1 MSKSKRSL
9 IQQAVG
15 FIAGYFSWVKETFAS
30 DTARRAVLAD
40 LGLDP
45 DATPP
50 LQIPGERV
58 TSIDTYRK
66 KSDPDEQA
74 FLAVWEDILAVVETI
89 EGFVA
94 AAGAGAGG
102 KAVVKEAVRQFLS
115 LTATEYMRLRYP
127 MAYFVG
133 RLFQVIEDVVPKQ
146 FHKPVDVVV
155 SKDIFS
161 NLLDVVRAPID
172 HFGRVYSTPVTD
184 ADARELA
191 ANSLTPL
198 AILFAYWEQTAR
210 RGLKLVGIEY
220 ELPKRK
226 VLHGWD
232 TPPNSTTP
240 LADHLS
246 EQVFSFAFHGLSV
259 GGNPENPPVAGSI
272 GATLA
277 WVPREHGGPGLFVS
291 LNGAADLNVPIGS
304 IWGLNTK
311 RSTANV
317 IDVLIWDSIDFR
329 PESEPAQ
336 PEEPGP
342 LSAAPRAA
350 ADVGEEVRFTLEPVE
365 ATPEEPYVLTLFGT
379 RIEIG
384 QLSISLLL
392 AKHTVELK
400 FLAKKSALV
409 IRRGDGDGF
418 TDKALPEQ
426 GARLDFD
433 LGIGLVM
440 SPELRVHV
448 EGGSGLQ
455 ATIPIDRKL
464 GPARL
469 QQLYLELAT
478 GTKSIDKALRFESSL
493 AFSITFGP
501 VTAAVDRMGFEL
513 VVDMDNGAPPAIGF
527 KGPSGVGLVI
537 DAKVVTGGGYL
548 FRDAASGQYA
558 GVVQLEFR
566 KLTLQAIG
574 LISTRLP
581 PDGRRGFSMLVI
593 VAAAD
598 FPPLNLPFGFRLTGV
613 GGLVGINRTVEVDQ
627 LRAGLKTGALDNIL
641 FPANPVRDAPR
652 IVSALAT
659 LTPPREGQFL
669 LGLMARV
676 VWGVPTLLTI
686 ELGIIVEF
694 PSPTRLI
701 VLGQFRAVM
710 PTEKKVLVKLQM
722 DALGVVDFDQN
733 TAAIDAVLYDSR
745 VVRYP
750 VTGDMALRVRWGG
763 DPTFALAVG
772 GLHPKFT
779 APNGFPKLARVTVG
793 LSQGENTR
801 LTLQAYFALTSN
813 TAQVGARLDFFFKAS
828 SFTVEG
834 GLGFDALFQF
844 SPFSFIVDLQAGV
857 TLKWH
862 GRTLFGVDLEFTLSG
877 PSPWHAR
884 GKATFKIWRFS
895 KSVSFDRTLGEEE
908 PPPPLPAADPLPE
921 LLAALADHRN
931 WDAQLPVA
939 SGMLVTLRDTPPT
952 TEVLLHPLGEL
963 AVRQRV
969 VPLGIEISRFG
980 NTAPARER
988 RFDVAVVGATGAA
1001 PVEEF
1006 FAPAQFI
1013 DLADAERLRR
1023 PSFERMQAGVR
1034 VAATAVAWGG
1044 KDNPALFAE
1053 TDLAYETVVID
1064 GAAAPVREIE
1074 SFDASADDLL
1084 LAAAIGAVGRSPM
1097 RNTGPERFRAP
1108 PKNVR
1113 LATTRFTVAST
1124 DDLAPVALPDLPQ
1137 SAAGYTAA
1145 WQAMQRHLARHPE
1158 LRGKLQVAEVEEAVA
1173 V

>member
-1 MSKSKRSL
+1 MSTSKRNL
-9 IQQAVG
+9 IQRAVG

-50 LQIPGERV
+50 LEISGERV
-58 TSIDTYRK
+58 TSIDAYRK

-74 FLAVWEDILAVVETI
+74 FLAVWQDILIVAETVEA
-89 EGFVA
+89 FVA
-94 AAGAGAGG
+94 AAGAGQGG
-102 KAVVKEAVRQFLS
+102 KPVVKEAVRQFLS

-127 MAYFVG
+127 MAYFIG
-133 RLFQVIEDVVPKQ
+133 RLFQVIEDIVPKQ

-161 NLLDVVRAPID
+161 NLLDLLSAPID
-172 HFGRVYSTPVTD
+172 HFDRVYSTPVTD

-191 ANSLTPL
+191 ANTLIPL
-198 AILFAYWEQTAR
+198 GILFAYWEQTAR
-210 RGLKLVGIEY
+210 KGLKLVGAEF

-232 TPPNSTTP
+232 APPNTTTP

-246 EQVFSFAFHGLSV
+246 SQALSFAFHGLSF
-259 GGNPENPPVAGSI
+259 GGKPENPAVEAEI

-277 WVPREHGGPGLFVS
+277 WVPQEAGGPGLFVS
-291 LNGAADLNVPIGS
+291 INGAADLNVPLGS
-304 IWGLNTK
+304 VLGLNTK

-317 IDVLIWDSIDFR
+317 VDVLIWDSIDFN
-329 PESEPAQ
+329 PKPAPTQ
-336 PEEPGP
+336 PGDPGP
-342 LSAAPRAA
+342 VIRAGLLPRAETA
-350 ADVGEEVRFTLEPVE
+350 IDEEVRFTIEPLD
-365 ATPEEPYVLTLFGT
+365 ATPEEPFVLTLFGT
-379 RIEIG
+379 RLELG
-384 QLSISLLL
+384 QLSLSLLL
-392 AKHTVELK
+392 ARHAVELK

-409 IRRGDGDGF
+409 IQRGDGDGF
-418 TDKALPEQ
+418 TDKAIPQQ
-426 GARLDFD
+426 GMRLDFD
-433 LGIGLVM
+433 LGVGLVL

-448 EGGSGLQ
+448 EGGTGLQ

-469 QQLYLELAT
+469 QQLYLALAT
-478 GTKSIDKALRFESSL
+478 GTESADKALRFETSL
-493 AFSITFGP
+493 AFSLTFGP
-501 VTAAVDRMGFEL
+501 VTAAVDRLGFEL
-513 VVDMDNGAPPAIGF
+513 IVDMDTGAPPRLGF
-527 KGPSGVGLVI
+527 KAPSGVGLAI
-537 DAKVVTGGGYL
+537 DAKVVSGGGYL

-574 LISTRLP
+574 LITTRLP

-593 VAAAD
+593 VAATD
-598 FPPLNLPFGFRLTGV
+598 FPPIQLPFGFRLTGV
-613 GGLVGINRTVEVDQ
+613 GGLVGVNRTVEVEL
-627 LRAGLKTGALDNIL
+627 LRAGLKSGSLDNIL

-676 VWGVPTLLTI
+676 VWGVPTMLTI
-686 ELGIIVEF
+686 ELGIVVEF
-694 PSPTRLI
+694 PSPVRLI
-701 VLGQFRAVM
+701 MLGQFRAVM
-710 PTEKKVLVKLQM
+710 PTEKKVLVRLQM

-733 TAAIDAVLYDSR
+733 SAAIDAVLYDSR
-745 VVRYP
+745 VARYP
-750 VTGDMALRVRWGG
+750 ISGDMALRARWGN
-763 DPTFALAVG
+763 DPTFALSVG

-793 LSQGENTR
+793 LNQGSNTR
-801 LTLQAYFALTSN
+801 LTLQAYLALTSN

-844 SPFSFIVDLQAGV
+844 SPFSFVVDLKAGV

-921 LLAALADHRN
+921 LLIALADRRN
-931 WDAQLPVA
+931 WDAQVPAA
-939 SGMLVTLRDTPPT
+939 SAMLVTLRDTPST
-952 TEVLLHPLGEL
+952 DEVVLHPLGDL

-980 NTAPARER
+980 NTTPARDR
-988 RFDVAVVGATGAA
+988 RFDVAVVGVNGD
-1001 PVEEF
+1001 PVDEF

-1034 VAATAVAWGG
+1034 VASTAVAWGG
-1044 KDNPALFAE
+1044 KDNPALVAE

-1064 GAAAPVREIE
+1064 GAAPPVRERE
-1074 SFDASADDLL
+1074 SFDATADDLR
-1084 LAAAIGAVGRSPM
+1084 LAAAIGAVGRAPL
-1097 RNTGPERFRAP
+1097 RTTGPERFRAL

-1113 LATTRFTVAST
+1113 LAGTRFSVAST
-1124 DDLAPVALPDLPQ
+1124 EDLVPVALPDLAQ
-1137 SAAGYTAA
+1137 SAPGYTAA
-1145 WQAMQRHLARHPE
+1145 WQAMERHLARHRE
-1158 LRGKLQVAEVEEAVA
+1158 LRGKLQVTEVEVVA
-1173 V
+1173 

>member
-1 MSKSKRSL
+1 MSTSKRNL
-9 IQQAVG
+9 VQRAVG
-15 FIAGYFSWVKETFAS
+15 VVAGYFSWVKETFAS

-45 DATPP
+45 DAAPP
-50 LQIPGERV
+50 LEISGERV
-58 TSIDTYRK
+58 TSIDAYRK
-66 KSDPDEQA
+66 KADPDEQA
-74 FLAVWEDILAVVETI
+74 FLAVWQDILLVVETV
-89 EGFVA
+89 EAFVA
-94 AAGAGAGG
+94 AAGAGQGG
-102 KAVVKEAVRQFLS
+102 KPVVKEAVRQFLS
-115 LTATEYMRLRYP
+115 LTSAEYMRLRYP
-127 MAYFVG
+127 MAYFVA
-133 RLFQVIEDVVPKQ
+133 RLFQVIEDVVPQQ
-146 FHKPVDVVV
+146 FHAPVDVVV

-161 NLLDVVRAPID
+161 NLLDVVSAPID
-172 HFGRVYSTPVTD
+172 HFDRVYSTPTTD
-184 ADARELA
+184 AEARELA
-191 ANSLTPL
+191 ANTLIPL
-198 AILFAYWEQTAR
+198 GILLAYWDQTTR
-210 RGLKLVGIEY
+210 RGLNIVGVDF
-220 ELPKRK
+220 ELPKHR

-232 TPPNSTTP
+232 PPPNTTTP
-240 LADHLS
+240 LGDHLAQQMLS
-246 EQVFSFAFHGLSV
+246 FSIKGPAA
-259 GGNPENPPVAGSI
+259 GGTAESPAVESRV

-277 WVPREHGGPGLFVS
+277 WVPEDAGGPGLFVS
-291 LNGAADLNVPIGS
+291 VNGAADFNIPLGS
-304 IWGLNTK
+304 VFGLNTK
-311 RSTANV
+311 RSTSDV
-317 IDVLIWDSIDFR
+317 VDVLIWDSIDFK
-329 PESEPAQ
+329 PQ
-336 PEEPGP
+336 PSPTQPGEPGP
-342 LSAAPRAA
+342 VLAFAASAGTDA
-350 ADVGEEVRFTLEPVE
+350 GEEIRFTIQPID
-365 ATPEEPYVLTLFGT
+365 ATAQDPFVLSLFGT
-379 RIEIG
+379 RLELG
-384 QLSISLLL
+384 QLSLSLLI
-392 AKHTVELK
+392 ARHAVELK

-409 IRRGDGDGF
+409 IQRGDGDGF
-418 TDKALPEQ
+418 TDKAVPQQ

-433 LGIGLVM
+433 LGVGLVL

-455 ATIPIDRKL
+455 VTIPIDRTI

-469 QQLYLELAT
+469 QQLYLALGTGAQAT
-478 GTKSIDKALRFESSL
+478 GNALRFEASL
-493 AFSITFGP
+493 GFSLTFGP
-501 VTAAVDRMGFEL
+501 VVASVDRLGFEFI
-513 VVDMDNGAPPAIGF
+513 VDMDTGAPPRVGF
-527 KGPSGVGLVI
+527 KAPSGVGLAI
-537 DAKVVTGGGYL
+537 DAKVVSGGGYL

-598 FPPLNLPFGFRLTGV
+598 FPPIQLPFGFRLTGV
-613 GGLVGINRTVEVDQ
+613 GGLVGVNRTVETEA
-627 LRAGLKTGALDNIL
+627 LRAGLKTGSLDNIL

-710 PTEKKVLVKLQM
+710 PTDKKVLVRIQM
-722 DALGVVDFDQN
+722 DALGVVDFDQD
-733 TAAIDAVLYDSR
+733 TAAIDAVLYDSK
-745 VVRYP
+745 VVKYP
-750 VTGDMALRVRWGG
+750 VTGDMALRARWAN

-779 APNGFPKLARVTVG
+779 APNGFPKLARVTIG
-793 LSQGENTR
+793 LSQGKNTR
-801 LTLQAYFALTSN
+801 LTLQAYLALTSN

-844 SPFSFIVDLQAGV
+844 SPFSFIVDLKVGV

-877 PSPWHAR
+877 PSPWHAV

-895 KSVSFDRTLGEEE
+895 KSVSFDRTLGEET

-921 LLAALADHRN
+921 LIAALADRRN
-931 WDAQLPVA
+931 WNAQVPVA
-939 SGMLVTLRDTPPT
+939 SAMLVTLRDLPPT
-952 TEVLLHPLGEL
+952 QEVLLHPLGEL

-980 NTAPARER
+980 NTTPSRDT
-988 RFDVAVVGATGAA
+988 RFDVAVVGAKGD

-1034 VAATAVAWGG
+1034 VASTAVAWGG
-1044 KDNPALFAE
+1044 KDNPALIAE

-1064 GAAAPVREIE
+1064 GSAPPVRER
-1074 SFDASADDLL
+1074 SGFDASADDLR
-1084 LAAAIGAVGRSPM
+1084 LAAALGAVGSSPM
-1097 RNTGPERFRAP
+1097 RRAGSERFRAP
-1108 PKNVR
+1108 SAEVR
-1113 LATTRFTVAST
+1113 LTTTRFIVTSA
-1124 DDLAPVALPDLPQ
+1124 DDLTPVEIADLPRT
-1137 SAAGYTAA
+1137 SASYTAA

-1158 LRGKLQVAEVEEAVA
+1158 AHGKLQVIEVEVA
-1173 V
+1173 A

>member
-1 MSKSKRSL
+1 MSASTRNL
-9 IQQAVG
+9 VQRAVG
-15 FIAGYFSWVKETFAS
+15 AVAGYFSWVKETFAS

-45 DATPP
+45 DAAPP
-50 LQIPGERV
+50 LEISGERV
-58 TSIDTYRK
+58 TSIDAYRK

-74 FLAVWEDILAVVETI
+74 FLAVWQDILVVVETI

-94 AAGAGAGG
+94 AAGAGQGG
-102 KAVVKEAVRQFLS
+102 KPAVKEAVRQFLN
-115 LTATEYMRLRYP
+115 LTSTEYMRLRHP
-127 MAYFVG
+127 MAYFVA
-133 RLFQVIEDVVPKQ
+133 RLFQVIEDVAPQQ
-146 FHKPVDVVV
+146 FHRPVDVLV

-161 NLLDVVRAPID
+161 NLLDVITAPLD
-172 HFGRVYSTPVTD
+172 HFSRVYSTPKTD
-184 ADARELA
+184 ADARALA
-191 ANSLTPL
+191 ANTLIPL
-198 AILFAYWEQTAR
+198 GILLAYWDQTAR
-210 RGLKLVGIEY
+210 RGLKLIGVDF
-220 ELPKRK
+220 ELPKHK

-232 TPPNSTTP
+232 PAPNTTTP

-246 EQVFSFAFHGLSV
+246 AQMLSFAFKGPAI
-259 GGNPENPPVAGSI
+259 GGTTERPAAASEI
-272 GATLA
+272 GGTLA
-277 WVPREHGGPGLFVS
+277 WVPEDAGGPGLFVS
-291 LNGAADLNVPIGS
+291 MNGAAEFNVPLGS
-304 IWGLNTK
+304 VFGLNTK

-317 IDVLIWDSIDFR
+317 LDVLIWDSVDFEATPSR
-329 PESEPAQ
+329 TPPGES
-336 PEEPGP
+336 GP
-342 LSAAPRAA
+342 VRAARAA
-350 ADVGEEVRFTLEPVE
+350 ADAGPGEEIRFTIAPLD
-365 ATPEEPYVLTLFGT
+365 ATPQEPFVLSLFGT
-379 RIEIG
+379 RLELG
-384 QLSISLLL
+384 QVSLSLVI
-392 AKHTVELK
+392 AKHAVELK

-409 IRRGDGDGF
+409 VERGDGDGF
-418 TDKALPEQ
+418 TDKAVPQQ

-433 LGIGLVM
+433 LGVGLVF

-455 ATIPIDRKL
+455 VVVPIDRSL

-469 QQLYLELAT
+469 QQLHLALGA
-478 GTKSIDKALRFESSL
+478 GTEATANALRFEASL
-493 AFSITFGP
+493 GLSLTFGP
-501 VTAAVDRMGFEL
+501 VVASVDRLGFEFVL
-513 VVDMDNGAPPAIGF
+513 DMETGAPPRVGF
-527 KGPSGVGLVI
+527 KGPSGVGLAI
-537 DAKVVTGGGYL
+537 DAKVVSGGGYL

-558 GVVQLEFR
+558 GVMQLEFR

-574 LISTRLP
+574 LITTRLP

-593 VAAAD
+593 VAATD
-598 FPPLNLPFGFRLTGV
+598 FKPIQLPFGFRLTGV
-613 GGLVGINRTVEVDQ
+613 GGLVGVNRTVEVEP
-627 LRAGLKTGALDNIL
+627 LRAGLKNGGLDNIL

-676 VWGVPTLLTI
+676 VWGVPTLITI

-710 PTEKKVLVKLQM
+710 PTEKKPLVRLQM
-722 DALGVVDFDQN
+722 DALGVVDFDRD
-733 TAAIDAVLYDSR
+733 TAAIDAVLYDSK
-745 VVRYP
+745 VVKYP
-750 VTGDMALRVRWGG
+750 VTGDMALRARWGP

-772 GLHPKFT
+772 GLHPKFA

-793 LSQGENTR
+793 LSQGKNTR

-844 SPFSFIVDLQAGV
+844 SPFSFIVDLKAGV

-877 PSPWHAR
+877 PSPWRAQ

-895 KSVSFDRTLGEEE
+895 KSVSFDRTLGEET

-921 LLAALADHRN
+921 LIVALADRRN
-931 WDAQLPVA
+931 WDAQVPAA
-939 SGMLVTLRDTPPT
+939 SAMLVALRDTPPT
-952 TEVLLHPLGEL
+952 GEVPLHPLGEL

-980 NTAPARER
+980 NTTPARDT
-988 RFDVAVVGATGAA
+988 RFDVTVVGAQGD

-1034 VAATAVAWGG
+1034 VASTSVTWGG
-1044 KDNPALFAE
+1044 KDNPALVAE
-1053 TDLAYETVVID
+1053 TDLAYETVIVD
-1064 GAAAPVREIE
+1064 GASAPVRERE
-1074 SFDASADDLL
+1074 SFEASADDLR
-1084 LAAAIGAVGRSPM
+1084 LAAAIGAVGRSAL
-1097 RNTGPERFRAP
+1097 RTAGSGRFRAP
-1108 PKNVR
+1108 SQGVR
-1113 LATTRFTVAST
+1113 LSTTRFVVTNVE
-1124 DDLAPVALPDLPQ
+1124 DMAPVDLPDLPK
-1137 SAAGYTAA
+1137 STASYTAA
-1145 WQAMQRHLARHPE
+1145 WQAIERHLARHPE
-1158 LRGKLQVAEVEEAVA
+1158 VRGRLQVTEVDETAA
-1173 V
+1173 